1 MSASKFFRTLGTVVA
16 VVATAAV
23 EAQANQN
30 NRTAAL
36 NAEQSEANKWEQ
48 RRLEAHAAIQ
58 RGLERHN
65 DTSYAYRNRTRENRA
80 IDLRREADT
89 NCRNRSQSLMT
100 YTEDRIAS
108 FEKYGH

>member
-36 NAEQSEANKWEQ
+36 NAEQAEANKWEQ
-48 RRLEAHAAIQ
+48 RRQDAYAGIERALA
-58 RGLERHN
+58 RHN
-65 DTSYAYRNRTRENRA
+65 VDDTFRDRSRNNKA
-80 IDLRREADT
+80 IDLRREADV
-89 NCRNRSQSLMT
+89 NCRNRSEPLMS
-100 YTEDRIAS
+100 YTEECIVR
-108 FEKYGH
+108 FEKNGY